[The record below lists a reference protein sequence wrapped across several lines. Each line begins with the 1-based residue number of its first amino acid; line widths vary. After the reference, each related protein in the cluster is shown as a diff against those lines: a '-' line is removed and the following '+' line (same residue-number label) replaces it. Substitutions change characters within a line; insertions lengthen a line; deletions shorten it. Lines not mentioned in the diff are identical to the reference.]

1 MASFDS
7 LVSRM
12 DAKLMAGLNDGRV
25 DYFTAS
31 GQPLAAGIE
40 AIVEREVERV
50 NDVTGAIDRLIT
62 ICVLKSQLGQIAR
75 QGIFRSNAD
84 APVAALAGR
93 DWIVDGIESDD
104 GSLITFYVVP

>member
-7 LVSRM
+7 LVDQM
-12 DAKLMAGLNDGRV
+12 DTKLMGSLNDGRV

-31 GQPLAAGIE
+31 GQLLAAGIE

-50 NDVTGAIDRLIT
+50 NEVTGVIDRPIT
-62 ICVLKSQLGQIAR
+62 VCVLKSQLGKLDR
-75 QGIFRSNAD
+75 KGIFRSNAVD
-84 APVAALAGR
+84 PVAALAER
-93 DWIVDGIESDD
+93 DWTIDGIESDD

>member
-7 LVSRM
+7 LVGRM
-12 DAKLMAGLNDGRV
+12 DTKLMGSLNDGRV
-25 DYFTAS
+25 DYFNAS

-50 NDVTGAIDRLIT
+50 NEVTGAIDRPIT
-62 ICVLKSQLGQIAR
+62 VCVLKSQLGKLDR
-75 QGIFRSNAD
+75 KGIFRSNAAD
-84 APVAALAGR
+84 PVAALAGR
-93 DWIVDGIESDD
+93 DWTIDGIESDD